1 MPRVHVVALVLLAL
15 TVLLPGPGSAAVQA
29 PSVPG
34 LEVPED
40 TTIVQ
45 VVRLRDGSIL
55 YGRVEDTGPPVVLRL
70 RDGQILRLDPASIR
84 DIDVLDGRVVD
95 GEVWEADSNPSR
107 LFFAP
112 TARTT
117 PAGTGYF
124 AVYELVVP
132 FLSFSITDRF
142 MIAGGTPIIG
152 GLDDRPFWVAPKLQL
167 IRTDRL
173 QFSAGA
179 WFVTTGEDDVD
190 LLSLLFGIATW
201 GSSDNAVTLG
211 LGYGF
216 EGSRAADTPA
226 VVGGFEARLARRIK
240 LISEN
245 WYLPGDVA
253 LLSLGP
259 RFMGSRLSADVGLGY
274 IVTGDDNV
282 FFPLV
287 NFVFTW

>member
-1 MPRVHVVALVLLAL
+1 MSRLGVLALSLAL
-15 TVLLPGPGSAAVQA
+15 TAFLPRPGMALQAA
-29 PSVPG
+29 SVPG
-34 LEVPED
+34 LEVPAD
-40 TTIVQ
+40 TTVIQ

-55 YGRVEDTGPPVVLRL
+55 YGRVEDVGPPVVLRL
-70 RDGQILRLDPASIR
+70 RDGQVLRLDAASIR
-84 DIDVLDGRVVD
+84 DVEVLEGRVVD

-117 PAGTGYF
+117 PAGSGYF

-167 IRTDRL
+167 IRRERFQLAT
-173 QFSAGA
+173 GA
-179 WFVTTGEDDVD
+179 WFITTGDADVD

-201 GSSDNAVTLG
+201 GSADNAVTVG

-216 EGSRAADTPA
+216 EGSRAADNPA
-226 VVGGFEARLARRIK
+226 LVGGFETRVARRIK
-240 LISEN
+240 LVSEN
-245 WYLPGDVA
+245 WYLPGDVG
-253 LLSLGP
+253 LLSVGP

-274 IVTGDDNV
+274 ILTDDDNV